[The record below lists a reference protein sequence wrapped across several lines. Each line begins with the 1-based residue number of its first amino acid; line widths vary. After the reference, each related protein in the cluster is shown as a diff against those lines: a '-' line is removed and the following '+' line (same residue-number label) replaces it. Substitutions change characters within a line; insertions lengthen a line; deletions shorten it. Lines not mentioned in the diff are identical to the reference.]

1 MSTREQGT
9 DIVTL
14 GCRLNTLES
23 EVMRDEMNKVG
34 VDDAVIINT
43 CAVTTEAERQARQTI
58 RRIKRER
65 PDARIIV
72 TGCAAQLDPDKFA
85 KMKEVERVV
94 GNAEKLHADTL
105 LGTHNSDRSD
115 GETSIVVSD
124 INEVRE
130 TAGHLV
136 SGLDGRT
143 RAFVMVQQ
151 GCDNDCT
158 FCIIPAA
165 RGPNRSVPMDQI
177 VEQVTKLVDTGH
189 LEVVLTGVDIAAYGS
204 DSGLCGDK
212 GTGLTNVIRA
222 ILEATPDL
230 ARIRLSSLDPAR
242 LDNAFFELYA
252 HEPRLMPHLHL
263 SLQSADNMVLKRM
276 KRRHNVF
283 DVMALVERARMVR
296 PDTVFG
302 ADLIAGFPTETEEQF
317 NTTVENVITM
327 GLQYLHVFPFSPRP
341 GTAASRMPL
350 LHGSVAKARAK
361 LLRKTGEAILTTHL
375 ESLCDTEQ
383 EVLVEKPDFGRTK
396 SFAPVRLDG
405 KQSPGSLVTAQLCG
419 HKDGELFTADTPQHN
434 TSQATHSWVGSTD

>member
-1 MSTREQGT
+1 MSTHKQGN
-9 DIVTL
+9 DVVTL

-23 EVMRDEMNKVG
+23 EVMRDEMNKAG
-34 VDDAVIINT
+34 VNDAVIINT
-43 CAVTTEAERQARQTI
+43 CAVTSEAERQARQTI

-94 GNAEKLHADTL
+94 GNEEKLHGETL
-105 LGTHNSDRSD
+105 LGLGQN
-115 GETSIVVSD
+115 EATSIVVSD

-143 RAFVMVQQ
+143 RAFVMIQQ

-165 RGPNRSVPMDQI
+165 RGPNRSVPLDQI
-177 VEQVTKLVDTGH
+177 VEQVKKLVDTGH
-189 LEVVLTGVDIAAYGS
+189 LEVVLTGVDIASYGS
-204 DSGLCGDK
+204 DIGLCSDT
-212 GTGLTNVIRA
+212 GTGLTDVIRA
-222 ILEATPDL
+222 ILDATPGL

-252 HEPRLMPHLHL
+252 REPRLMPHLHL
-263 SLQSADNMVLKRM
+263 SLQSADTMVLKHM

-283 DVMALVERARMVR
+283 DIMALVERARLVR

-317 NTTVENVITM
+317 NTTVANVMTM
-327 GLQYLHVFPFSPRP
+327 GLQYLHVFPYSPRP
-341 GTAASRMPL
+341 GTAAARMPL

-361 LLRKTGEAILTTHL
+361 LLRQTGEPILNAHL
-375 ESLCDTEQ
+375 ESLCNTEQ
-383 EVLVEKPDFGRTK
+383 VILVEKPDFGRTE

-405 KQSPGSLVTAQLCG
+405 KQSPGSLVTVQLCG
-419 HKDGELFTADTPQHN
+419 HKDGELFTADTQQHD
-434 TSQATHSWVGSTD
+434 TSQAKHSWVGSID